1 MHPSNSVM
9 LSPAPQAPLPA
20 NAVSIAEDLAVVVL
34 EPHTRELTEAEKAAI
49 LAAQRIRVFIDGRA
63 TANLSR
69 PASAPPHIS
78 DYPADTLRFCVQH
91 ATLICVGV
99 VDCRNESSADEIE
112 SLLRQFDGKDVEDS
126 HFVIRMLTDA
136 PFDVGDYISLHRPY
150 VPFRVASP
158 HCTEIEQSSA

>member
-1 MHPSNSVM
+1 MQPSDVVM
-9 LSPAPQAPLPA
+9 LSAAPQAALPA
-20 NAVSIAEDLAVVVL
+20 SAVSIADNLAVVVL
-34 EPHTRELTEAEKAAI
+34 EPHARDLTKAEKTAI
-49 LAAQRIRVFIDGRA
+49 LAAKRIRVFIDGRA

-69 PASAPPHIS
+69 PLSAPIQLSH
-78 DYPADTLRFCVQH
+78 YPADTLRFCVEH

-99 VDCRNESSADEIE
+99 VDCRKESSADEIE

-126 HFVIRMLTDA
+126 RFVIRMLTDA

-158 HCTEIEQSSA
+158 ADA